1 MQCPAAVELYGGGRG
16 QRGIPL
22 SLPIVFVAGGV
33 QANSMVIP
41 QGEALVGALGS
52 PIPSL
57 SLSATAHD
65 DDVSALRPAPN
76 STAETHGYC
85 GDGGRDEWRRP
96 RRTLFEVKPWPAAP
110 VDPRGPRTPLVA
122 RPPCSE
128 RSVVRGGRQLP
139 CGSRRL
145 VAERGLGG

>member
-1 MQCPAAVELYGGGRG
+1 MQCSAAVELYDGGRG

-22 SLPIVFVAGGV
+22 SLSIVFVAGGV

-41 QGEALVGALGS
+41 QGEELVGALGS

-96 RRTLFEVKPWPAAP
+96 QRTLFEVKPWPAAP
-110 VDPRGPRTPLVA
+110 EEGGGD
-122 RPPCSE
+122 RPPCAGFS
-128 RSVVRGGRQLP
+128 
-139 CGSRRL
+139 
-145 VAERGLGG
+145 